1 MPPKLVRKPTR
12 IGAYEQGGIGVV
24 DGLTG
29 VSGDFPRLIEVGLDA
44 IRDNPDQP
52 RTVFDEEALRS
63 LADSIARHGLQQP
76 ILVAELP
83 ERGVY
88 RLVAGERRLLAHR
101 MLGRATIFAII
112 TAGKPEEISIIEN
125 VLREDLDA
133 VDFARGLERL
143 IDIHGYTHD
152 ALGALIGK
160 DATVVTKSLAVL
172 RLPSD
177 ILADYQTNRSRLVS
191 ASVLREIA
199 EAGEE
204 PAQRRLWRKASEGL
218 TVKQLRVAKKAEA
231 AGETDDALALRV
243 AKSVKTIG
251 REVEAL
257 KAARDGL
264 SAAHRSRLA
273 ELHAEI
279 GRLLAGD

>member
-177 ILADYQTNRSRLVS
+177 ILADYQTNRARLVS

-243 AKSVKTIG
+243 AKSVKAIG

>member
-204 PAQRRLWRKASEGL
+204 PAQRRLWRKASAGL

>member
-101 MLGRATIFAII
+101 MLGRTTIFAII
-112 TAGKPEEISIIEN
+112 TVGKPEEISIIEN

-143 IDIHGYTHD
+143 IDVHGYTHD

-177 ILADYQTNRSRLVS
+177 ILADYQTNRARLVS

-204 PAQRRLWRKASEGL
+204 AAQRRLWSKASEGL

-231 AGETDDALALRV
+231 AGATDDALALRA
-243 AKSVKTIG
+243 AKSVKAIG

>member
-243 AKSVKTIG
+243 AKSVKAIG

>member
-177 ILADYQTNRSRLVS
+177 ILADYQTNRARLVS